1 MQVRVAGNLVAEL
14 VDVANFRQF
23 EVQIAFSQERLPEVA
38 VALENM
44 AELEGHSAAWV
55 NADWLTTA
63 SGASF
68 DWLVEFNKMVSY
80 ARTKGWVR
88 DEPVRI
94 RGHIVWLG
102 DRL

>member
-1 MQVRVAGNLVAEL
+1 MQVRVAGNLVPEL
-14 VDVANFRQF
+14 VDAANFRQF
-23 EVQIAFSQERLPEVA
+23 EVQIALSQERLSDVLM
-38 VALENM
+38 VLGGIG
-44 AELEGHSAAWV
+44 ELEGQSAAWV

-63 SGASF
+63 SGASV

-94 RGHIVWLG
+94 RGHILWLG